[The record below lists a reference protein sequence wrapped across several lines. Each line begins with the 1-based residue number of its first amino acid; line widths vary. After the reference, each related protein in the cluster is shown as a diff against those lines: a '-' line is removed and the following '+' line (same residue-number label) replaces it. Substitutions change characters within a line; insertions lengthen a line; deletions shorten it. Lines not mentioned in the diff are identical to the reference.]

1 MTSRPLAA
9 SRRNPLAVMDPSG
22 YSSAAATSSRS
33 GVSSAIWS
41 RSGNVSVRGMG
52 VRKYAY
58 RSSEVVQAVPD
69 RSERRAPIGSHL
81 ARRAPEAV
89 RDVERLPG
97 LGVAMLRKHG

>member
-41 RSGNVSVRGMG
+41 RSGNVSVRGIG
-52 VRKYAY
+52 VRKSAY
-58 RSSEVVQAVPD
+58 RLSFGIPA
-69 RSERRAPIGSHL
+69 ERRLEIVKTVADRAECWLVEAPI
-81 ARRAPEAV
+81 
-89 RDVERLPG
+89 
-97 LGVAMLRKHG
+97 